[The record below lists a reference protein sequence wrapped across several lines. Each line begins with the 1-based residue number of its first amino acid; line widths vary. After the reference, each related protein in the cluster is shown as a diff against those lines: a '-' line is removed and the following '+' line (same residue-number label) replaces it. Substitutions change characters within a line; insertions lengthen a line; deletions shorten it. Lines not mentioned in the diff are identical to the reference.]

1 MNLNFEEFSSLMIKK
16 IWIEASLIS
25 NTTDA
30 FETKHDRRN
39 TFAKSNKVTFD
50 PITLLQTMLVVQ
62 RKTMHIFISNDTI
75 EYKIYPFPF
84 LINNEKFALRRI
96 NFSSLP
102 SQFHSKSNLHVY
114 TSKKYH
120 LCFNSNDVIIRI
132 KLPV

>member
-50 PITLLQTMLVVQ
+50 PITLLQRMLVVQ
-62 RKTMHIFISNDTI
+62 RKTMQIFISNDTI
-75 EYKIYPFPF
+75 NHKIYPLNF
-84 LINNEKFALRRI
+84 LINNEKFALRRTFHLYQA
-96 NFSSLP
+96 NFIA
-102 SQFHSKSNLHVY
+102 NLTYMYIPVR
-114 TSKKYH
+114 
-120 LCFNSNDVIIRI
+120 NIISVLI
-132 KLPV
+132 LMM

>member
-1 MNLNFEEFSSLMIKK
+1 MNLNFEEFSSLMITK
-16 IWIEASLIS
+16 IWIEAFLIS

-39 TFAKSNKVTFD
+39 TFAKSNKETFD

-62 RKTMHIFISNDTI
+62 RKTKHIFISNDTI
-75 EYKIYPFPF
+75 EYEIYPLPF

-102 SQFHSKSNLHVY
+102 SQFHNK
-114 TSKKYH
+114 
-120 LCFNSNDVIIRI
+120 I
-132 KLPV
+132 LPTCIFQ

>member
-16 IWIEASLIS
+16 IWIEAFLIS

-30 FETKHDRRN
+30 FETKYDRRN

-62 RKTMHIFISNDTI
+62 RKTKHIFISNDTI
-75 EYKIYPFPF
+75 EYKIYPLPF
-84 LINNEKFALRRI
+84 LINNEKFALRRTFHLYQA
-96 NFSSLP
+96 NFIT
-102 SQFHSKSNLHVY
+102 KSYLNVY